1 MLLMDLFW
9 GIWIPPTPTRSI
21 RYRIGGNNK
30 YKAAP
35 VYAKVKIMSV
45 LTDEWKSN
53 KQISAETG
61 LQLNTV
67 QQKTAK
73 LHVAGKI
80 DKITRKE
87 DPDTKPVCLYRK
99 KNDTIR
105 TTC

>member
-9 GIWIPPTPTRSI
+9 GVWLPPTTTGSI
-21 RYRIGGNNK
+21 KHRIGGNNK
-30 YKAAP
+30 YKASA
-35 VYAKVKIMSV
+35 VHAKTKIMSA
-45 LTDEWKSN
+45 LTDEWKTN

-87 DPDTKPVCLYRK
+87 NPDIKPVCFYRI
-99 KNDTIR
+99 KNDTA
-105 TTC
+105 